1 MRCAVRLRLDTL
13 IATLSQFRVFCW
25 TTWRFSQPPEDRF
38 PNPTVSL
45 ARFMREHAQ
54 TAMPGPVRAAQYVRM
69 STEHQQYSTENQA
82 DTMRR
87 YAEARRME
95 VIRTYSDAARS
106 GLNLEGRDG
115 LRELLRDVE
124 SGRADYTDILVYD
137 VSRWGRFQDAD
148 ESAYYEYICK
158 RANIRVHY
166 CAEQFEND
174 GSLSSS
180 LLKTIKR
187 TMAGEYSREL
197 SVKVFAGQCRLI
209 ELGFRQGG
217 PAGYGLRR
225 QLVDRE
231 RNPKGLLLPGE
242 HKSIQTDRVILV
254 PGPEDE
260 IGVVKEVYDRFTR
273 DRRTEKEIALWLN
286 ARGVLTDLGR
296 PWTRGTVHQV
306 LTNPKYAGANVYNR
320 RSFKLKRKRV
330 KNPPE
335 IWVRREDAFRPIVT
349 LEQFA
354 EALAIVASRHQHFTE
369 DQLLDCLKKLLSR
382 FGTLSG
388 ILIDET
394 EDMPSSAVYRHRFG
408 SLVRAY
414 ELIGYTPFRDYRY
427 VETNRLLRE
436 LHRQQYTSITDQLRE
451 NGARVKSNPASD
463 LLTIN
468 EEFTASLVLARCRAT
483 AAGNY
488 RWLIRLENS
497 LNPDVTI
504 AARLKPENQEILDYY
519 LLPSMDALADRLRL
533 APDNGI
539 VLDVH
544 RFENLNFLISM
555 ARRVAIE
562 EAA

>member
-1 MRCAVRLRLDTL
+1 MTG
-13 IATLSQFRVFCW
+13 
-25 TTWRFSQPPEDRF
+25 
-38 PNPTVSL
+38 
-45 ARFMREHAQ
+45 AQ
-54 TAMPGPVRAAQYVRM
+54 TTIAGPVRAAQYVRM
-69 STEHQQYSTENQA
+69 STEHQQYSTENQTDA
-82 DTMRR
+82 MRR
-87 YAEARRME
+87 YGEARCME
-95 VIRTYSDAARS
+95 IIRTYSDAARS

-225 QLVDRE
+225 QLVDRD
-231 RNPKGLLLPGE
+231 RNPKGLLLVGE

-260 IGVVKEVYDRFTR
+260 IAVVKEVYDRFTR
-273 DRRTEKEIALWLN
+273 DRRTEREIALWLN
-286 ARGVLTDLGR
+286 ARGLLTDLGR
-296 PWTRGTVHQV
+296 PWTRSTVHQL

-330 KNPPE
+330 TNPPE
-335 IWVRREDAFRPIVT
+335 IWVRREGAFRPIVT

-354 EALAIVASRHQHFTE
+354 EALTIIESRHRHLTDE
-369 DQLLDCLKKLLSR
+369 QLLESLKKLLTR
-382 FGTLSG
+382 LGTLSG

-394 EDMPSSAVYRHRFG
+394 EEMPSSTVYRHRFG
-408 SLVRAY
+408 SLIRAY
-414 ELIGYTPFRDYRY
+414 ELIGYTPVRDYGY
-427 VETNRLLRE
+427 LETNRALRE
-436 LHRQQYTSITDQLRE
+436 LHCRQYASVIDQLRE
-451 NGARVKSNPASD
+451 NGARVQRNPVSD

-468 EEFTASLVLARCRAT
+468 DEFTTSLVLARCRET
-483 AAGNY
+483 PAGNH
-488 RWLIRLENS
+488 RWLVRLENS
-497 LNPDVTI
+497 LDPDVTI

-519 LLPSMDALADRLRL
+519 LLPSMDALVDKLRL
-533 APDNGI
+533 AHENGI
-539 VLDVH
+539 VLDVY

-555 ARRVAIE
+555 ARRVAIQ